1 MYSATG
7 TQLSLLQLLNSYSSV
22 KSLFRVTSS
31 RKEASSETLQIGLRA
46 HFTLGEDTANKVLWG
61 AVTCRN
67 SNGGGVKLLRGGFL
81 EEEVGLEL
89 SLKGDILAGGDAVEG
104 TG

>member
-7 TQLSLLQLLNSYSSV
+7 TQLSLLQLLNSYSSI
-22 KSLFRVTSS
+22 KFLFRVTSF

-67 SNGGGVKLLRGGFL
+67 SNGGGGVKLLRGGFL
-81 EEEVGLEL
+81 EEEVGFGTLLE
-89 SLKGDILAGGDAVEG
+89 GGHIG
-104 TG
+104 GW